1 MKTLNHTN
9 EALIEQI
16 IRSCDV
22 CYAGMID
29 QTGMP
34 YVIPMNFGYNNGII
48 YLHSAQE
55 GSCIE
60 MLEHNPKICITFC
73 TERELVYQHPE
84 VACSYRMRTKS
95 VICRG
100 VVEFVEEPEQK
111 REALDIL
118 MKQYTDRTFVYSEP
132 SVRNVKIWRVKPES
146 IGCKE
151 FGAPHDKSF
160 YRKKSPFSIN

>member
-22 CYAGMID
+22 CYAGMTD

-34 YVIPMNFGYNNGII
+34 YVIPMNFGYENGII

-60 MLEHNPKICITFC
+60 ILEHNPKICITFC

-100 VVEFVEEPEQK
+100 VVEFMEEPEQK

-146 IGCKE
+146 VSCKE

-160 YRKKSPFSIN
+160 YRKKRPFSIN